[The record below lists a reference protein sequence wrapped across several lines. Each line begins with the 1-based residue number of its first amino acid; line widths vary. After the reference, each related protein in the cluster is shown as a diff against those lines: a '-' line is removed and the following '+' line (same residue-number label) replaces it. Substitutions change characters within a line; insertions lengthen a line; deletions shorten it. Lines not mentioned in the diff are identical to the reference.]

1 MFALSTN
8 YSNTQI
14 PNAMNKFFSSAFAAM
29 LAFSAIGAQAGTNII
44 TCDNLVQVTE
54 VQSTQDLAVSVS
66 VTMRIKADRMT
77 SPEEVLLQ
85 KQVACLRFRAREL
98 LRAPSDLQG
107 PTRAWRVD
115 GAAVSRGVL
124 PCLLRCLALLPLS
137 AA

>member
-54 VQSTQDLAVSVS
+54 E
-66 VTMRIKADRMT
+66 IG
-77 SPEEVLLQ
+77 
-85 KQVACLRFRAREL
+85 RAH
-98 LRAPSDLQG
+98 
-107 PTRAWRVD
+107 V
-115 GAAVSRGVL
+115 
-124 PCLLRCLALLPLS
+124 
-137 AA
+137 

>member
-66 VTMRIKADRMT
+66 VTMRIKAQLPDGTVTTKKGRYDSM
-77 SPEEVLLQ
+77 SKAL
-85 KQVACLRFRAREL
+85 VAYHQFIATLPYGSRILTVEFTDEGGGLIFSA
-98 LRAPSDLQG
+98 QG
-107 PTRAWRVD
+107 
-115 GAAVSRGVL
+115 
-124 PCLLRCLALLPLS
+124 
-137 AA
+137 